1 MRYPGTR
8 PLVRRMQ
15 AIDQALRARKWPTDK
30 TLANDLEVDPRT
42 IRRDLEFMRDE
53 HHAPIAFD
61 RVRRGYHYT
70 EPTYRLPLLQMSQ
83 GELLALYL
91 SERLMRQFRGTPFEP
106 DLRQAIAKLG
116 DMLPDGVTVRLD
128 EIADFLSV
136 LPSTQAEYNPESF
149 CTLLHAVL
157 QRRRLHMV
165 YWTASRNE
173 TAHRDFD
180 PYELSLISDG
190 WYVFGHCHRAK
201 AIRQFAVQRVR
212 SVKETGETF
221 DRPADF
227 CAADHMKHGFRA
239 LRGDGDHDVVLRF
252 SPTVAGLIR
261 ERVWHPSQ
269 KLEDQPDGRVVL
281 KLHLDDLRNIKRWVM
296 SWGIDCEVLEPPE
309 LRTMIATELREMLGR
324 TLVNHPNEAAVN
336 AGSGGSRDKARRG
349 RAGR

>member
-1 MRYPGTR
+1 M
-8 PLVRRMQ
+8 RRMQ

-30 TLANDLEVDPRT
+30 TLAKDLEVDPRT

-61 RVRRGYHYT
+61 RSQRGYHYT

-83 GELLALYL
+83 GELLALYV

-149 CTLLHAVL
+149 RTLLHAVI
-157 QRRRLHMV
+157 QRRRLHVV

-212 SVKETGETF
+212 SVRETGETF

-227 CAADHMKHGFRA
+227 CAADYMKHGFRA
-239 LRGDGDHDVVLRF
+239 LRGDGDHDVILRF
-252 SPTVAGLIR
+252 SPMVAGLIR
-261 ERVWHPSQ
+261 ERKWHPSQ
-269 KLEDQPDGRVVL
+269 KLEDQPDGRVLL

-296 SWGIDCEVLEPPE
+296 SWGTDCEVLDPPE
-309 LRTMIATELREMLGR
+309 LRTLIADELREMLGR
-324 TLVNHPNEAAVN
+324 CESAFDPSQAVKQRPKRTKRK
-336 AGSGGSRDKARRG
+336 SDGGPARRRRRG
-349 RAGR
+349 